1 MSTVL
6 IIEDDPDIREL
17 ERLMLSHSG
26 HGVLVAANGR
36 EALDVLERL
45 RPTLILL
52 DLMMPVMDGLTFL
65 VERRRRGLAADVP
78 VICISAAG
86 DQALRRAQD
95 LGALECIPKP
105 ADVDD
110 LCDRVAQYCRLL

>member
-26 HGVLVAANGR
+26 HAVVIAANGR

-45 RPTLILL
+45 RPNLILL

-65 VERRRRGLAADVP
+65 VERRRRGLATDVP

-86 DQALRRAQD
+86 EQTLKRAQQ
-95 LGALECIPKP
+95 LGAWECIPKP
-105 ADVDD
+105 ADVDE
-110 LCDRVAQYCRLL
+110 LCDRVDQYCRLL

>member
-45 RPTLILL
+45 RPTLMLL

-65 VERRRRGLAADVP
+65 IERRRRGLAADVP
-78 VICISAAG
+78 VICSSAAG
-86 DQALRRAQD
+86 EQAVRRAQE
-95 LGALECIPKP
+95 LGAWECIP
-105 ADVDD
+105 
-110 LCDRVAQYCRLL
+110 